1 MPEEVTQTI
10 KVISPEIPSPDS
22 ERSHISEGRKKAI
35 SPHGQ
40 SAISF
45 LGHILSWETWSLL
58 NLETVNLAFA
68 AIIPRTQGHGLPRP
82 AFQQFSGKK
91 ILLTLIFLELI
102 PNRYFRLCSRT
113 LKSQKK
119 RRQSVG
125 THENRFS
132 QNAWVIF
139 LNSLTGLKGS
149 LEKQKDKT
157 CVFKQWFALSCAV
170 FLR

>member
-1 MPEEVTQTI
+1 MPEEVNQTI

-22 ERSHISEGRKKAI
+22 ERSHISEGRRKAV
-35 SPHGQ
+35 SPHGL
-40 SAISF
+40 
-45 LGHILSWETWSLL
+45 LGRILCWETWSLL
-58 NLETVNLAFA
+58 NLETDNLAFA
-68 AIIPRTQGHGLPRP
+68 VIILCTQGHGLPRP
-82 AFQQFSGKK
+82 AFQQLSGRK

-170 FLR
+170 FLH